1 MQVSQNE
8 QSKHLLFTF
17 VSPLLSKNTSKA
29 FLLTFILYK
38 QSSFYIIQSGNGQC
52 SAYGQCDCIE
62 GWIGEACDVL
72 KCKFDCHGRGE
83 CLPRT
88 AVQGSLGNH
97 EQQTNKEDEDDL
109 PFQGKYPQARLPSI
123 HMSAKVNQQFFI
135 YFIGLTLFL
144 FLY

>member
-1 MQVSQNE
+1 M
-8 QSKHLLFTF
+8 
-17 VSPLLSKNTSKA
+17 
-29 FLLTFILYK
+29 
-38 QSSFYIIQSGNGQC
+38 
-52 SAYGQCDCIE
+52 
-62 GWIGEACDVL
+62 L

-123 HMSAKVNQQFFI
+123 HWGQKHKKNNFSYIQIV
-135 YFIGLTLFL
+135 LTLFV
-144 FLY
+144 FY